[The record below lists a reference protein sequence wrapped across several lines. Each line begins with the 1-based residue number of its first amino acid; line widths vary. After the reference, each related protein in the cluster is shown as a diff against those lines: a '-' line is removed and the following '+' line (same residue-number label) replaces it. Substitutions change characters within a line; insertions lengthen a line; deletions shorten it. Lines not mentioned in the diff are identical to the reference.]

1 MKSVRK
7 KTFLLTLKKQDS
19 ICGFAVCS
27 DEKRSKKFDILLVFE
42 TEGVLSVFLVEHSIC
57 APFVFGKILVL
68 LFLLN

>member
-1 MKSVRK
+1 M
-7 KTFLLTLKKQDS
+7 
-19 ICGFAVCS
+19 CS
-27 DEKRSKKFDILLVFE
+27 DEKRSQKLDILLVFE

>member
-1 MKSVRK
+1 M
-7 KTFLLTLKKQDS
+7 
-19 ICGFAVCS
+19 CS

>member
-1 MKSVRK
+1 MDLLCVAMKSVRK
-7 KTFLLTLKKQDS
+7 IL
-19 ICGFAVCS
+19 
-27 DEKRSKKFDILLVFE
+27 DIFFLVFE

>member
-7 KTFLLTLKKQDS
+7 KNIFTGFEKTIFYLWICFVAMKSVPKK
-19 ICGFAVCS
+19 I
-27 DEKRSKKFDILLVFE
+27 DILLVFE